1 MWIRTQTGQMIINT
15 DHISRIFVNISQPDI
30 TAVCNSI
37 SGDNGQCIT
46 LGSYKDKKT
55 CIKLLGVLIKLI
67 SHKAVINYID
77 MPSIDEVTDE
87 WLDECEKISKNISF

>member
-1 MWIRTQTGQMIINT
+1 MWIKTQNGQMIINA
-15 DHISRIFVNISQPDI
+15 DHISRIFVNVSQPDI

-46 LGSYKDKKT
+46 LGGYKDKKT
-55 CIKLLGVLIKLI
+55 CIRLLGFLLTMIGRDVI
-67 SHKAVINYID
+67 SFLE

-87 WLDECEKISKNISF
+87 WLEKCENEAKNIYI